1 MTHKAVK
8 DLTSVEGEWNAKTD
22 KLIKEIESLKVKKV
36 SILNMLLKNKSRK
49 RLQIDEKLLIALER
63 RVLT

>member
-8 DLTSVEGEWNAKTD
+8 DLTNVEGEWNAKTD

-36 SILNMLLKNKSRK
+36 SILNMLLKIKSRK